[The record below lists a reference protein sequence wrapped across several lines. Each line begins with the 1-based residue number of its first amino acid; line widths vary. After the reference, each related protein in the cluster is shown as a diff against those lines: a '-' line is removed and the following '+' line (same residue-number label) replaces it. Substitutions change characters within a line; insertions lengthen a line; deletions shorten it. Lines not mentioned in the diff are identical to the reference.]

1 MQTGCSSKQKGQA
14 MIRPVFLALIIFG
27 LAACASS
34 PRFAKYTDVTYPP
47 TTEVEVLR
55 TKPADRP
62 YIELG
67 ELRLRIK
74 KSNEDD
80 AILFL
85 KAKAMEIGADAIV
98 ILGEQSRGAVVIP
111 TGTIAMAAPIRYL
124 VAVAIRYK
132 R

>member
-1 MQTGCSSKQKGQA
+1 MDSS
-14 MIRPVFLALIIFG
+14 F
-27 LAACASS
+27 
-34 PRFAKYTDVTYPP
+34 PP
-47 TTEVEVLR
+47 TTDVEVLR

-67 ELRLRIK
+67 EIRLQLK

-80 AILFL
+80 AILVL
-85 KAKAMEIGADAIV
+85 KEKAKEVGADAIV
-98 ILGEQSRGAVVIP
+98 ILGEQSRGTAILPMGNMAFAVP
-111 TGTIAMAAPIRYL
+111 LRDL